1 MIRLFVALDFP
12 IDVRERLA
20 GLGGGVPGARW
31 TDAENLHLTLSFIG
45 EVPEDRA
52 ADLSVELAAVR
63 GAPFD
68 LTLDGV
74 GSFGS
79 GRGARVLWA
88 GVSPSEA
95 LSQLQGRIESA
106 ITRLGLPVDG
116 RRFTPHVT
124 LARLSRAPT
133 ERVGRF
139 LAERGLFRAGPF
151 PIDHFTLYQSLRGKE
166 AAVYRPLRVYPLSA

>member
-12 IDVRERLA
+12 LDVRERLA

-31 TDAENLHLTLSFIG
+31 TAPDNIHLTLSFVG
-45 EVPEDRA
+45 DVPDDRA
-52 ADLSVELAAVR
+52 DVR
-63 GAPFD
+63 AAPFD

-79 GRGARVLWA
+79 GRGARVLWV
-88 GVSPSEA
+88 GVERNEA
-95 LSQLQGRIESA
+95 LVQLQGRIETT
-106 ITRLGLPVDG
+106 ITRAGLPVDG

-124 LARLSRAPT
+124 LARLSNAPT

-139 LAERGLFRAGPF
+139 LAERGMFRAGPF
-151 PIDHFTLYQSLRGKE
+151 PIDHFTLYQSLLGKE
-166 AAVYRPLRVYPLSA
+166 AAVYRPLRLYPLSA